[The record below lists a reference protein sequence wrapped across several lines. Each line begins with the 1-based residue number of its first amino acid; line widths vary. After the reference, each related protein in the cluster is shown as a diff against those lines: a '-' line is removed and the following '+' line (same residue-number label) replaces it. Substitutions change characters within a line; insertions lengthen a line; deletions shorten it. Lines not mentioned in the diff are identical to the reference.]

1 MRKGNRIYGIITVAL
16 GVLNACSLIHDDPED
31 CQLYTSEGVPYA
43 YVAVAFNT
51 GMNTST
57 RSNPTGGENGDDL
70 EPGQSNENRVND
82 ITLFFYEATDDV
94 KGVNS
99 NPATKIVAQHHFTK
113 ENFDA
118 IPSNNHQIATTKPV
132 EVTELLVN
140 HSYHVLAVVNGGE
153 SFGDTIT
160 RLGSLQQAV
169 VQKIYDYDA
178 PSSTSGS
185 NPTQEGYTNFLMA
198 SADDEKPSLV
208 ILPSNSETNPAHT
221 VINVERVS
229 ARVDYRAIDPNGQPA
244 NDSIYEID
252 NVGTARIT
260 GALLVNTLN
269 VGANSYLLKRVTEAN
284 AGFNTDV
291 IYLGKE
297 TVNNETDKVATN
309 YVIDPYAA
317 IGKQEAD
324 FDPNTYFPSIGYENA
339 DKWEN
344 LFSKGTEV
352 SADGETW
359 HLIGYPKENVNEKGS
374 KRHSTGI
381 IFKANITLTNA
392 APSATFFEWN
402 GQVCRT
408 AEEAMAKFDSDGWTN
423 AVNGEWKQLNT
434 YGDFRLMMQSMKSG
448 DPTGYKLYL
457 EKTLGEASDDTP
469 LTDDIKATLRWAY
482 YMKYECFYKKN
493 DDETVDIDIN
503 QIPGTTRQILS
514 QYQLHTYKEGICYYT
529 YWIKHSNDGDE
540 ATDLLHGGT
549 GGVMEY
555 AIVRNNI
562 YKLNITSISTL
573 GDDVPGDRTLEINFS
588 VKNWQVINEDEIPL
602 EPVN

>member
-1 MRKGNRIYGIITVAL
+1 MRIYTKIYSIIAVAL
-16 GVLNACSLIHDDPED
+16 GVLNACSLVHDDPED

-57 RSNPTGGENGDDL
+57 RANPTGGEDGDGP
-70 EPGQSNENRVND
+70 EVGQSNENRVND
-82 ITLFFYEATDDV
+82 ITLFFYEATDKV

-99 NPATKIVAQHHFTK
+99 DPETSIVARHHFKNGEFTY
-113 ENFDA
+113 NGGTNA
-118 IPSNNHQIATTKPV
+118 QTNPV
-132 EVTELLVN
+132 EVTDLLVN

-153 SFGDTIT
+153 NFGEGVKT
-160 RLGSLQQAV
+160 LGDLQQMKV
-169 VQKIYDYDA
+169 TSIYK
-178 PSSTSGS
+178 TSGS
-185 NPTQEGYTNFLMA
+185 NPTQEGYSNFLMA
-198 SADDEKPSLV
+198 SADDENYPLE
-208 ILPSNSETNPAHT
+208 IYPSNSETNPAHT

-309 YVIDPYAA
+309 YVIDPYATS
-317 IGKQEAD
+317 GKQEAD
-324 FDPNTYFPSIGYENA
+324 FDPKTYFPSIGYDNA
-339 DKWEN
+339 ADWEN
-344 LFSKGTEV
+344 LFSEGTEV

-408 AEEAMAKFDSDGWTN
+408 AEEAMEKFDSEGWTN
-423 AVNGEWKQLNT
+423 AVNGTWEQLDT

-457 EKTLGEASDDTP
+457 EETLREAPNETL
-469 LTDDIKATLRWAY
+469 LTDDVKATLRWAY
-482 YMKYECFYKKN
+482 YMENECFYKN
-493 DDETVDIDIN
+493 DNGTVQIDIG
-503 QIPGTTRQILS
+503 QISGMTRQILS
-514 QYQLHTYKEGICYYT
+514 QYQLHTYKGGVCYYT

>member
-1 MRKGNRIYGIITVAL
+1 MRIYTKIYSIIAVAL

-31 CQLYTSEGVPYA
+31 CQLYTPEGVPYA

-70 EPGQSNENRVND
+70 EPGQSNENQVND
-82 ITLFFYEATDDV
+82 ITLFFYKVREGD

-99 NPATKIVAQHHFTK
+99 DSETKIVARHHFTK

-153 SFGDTIT
+153 NFGKDVNT
-160 RLGSLQQAV
+160 LGDLQQMKV
-169 VQKIYDYDA
+169 TSIYK
-178 PSSTSGS
+178 TSGS
-185 NPTQEGYTNFLMA
+185 NPTQAGYTNFLMA

-208 ILPSNSETNPAHT
+208 ILPSNSENRPAQT
-221 VINVERVS
+221 VIDVERVS

-269 VGANSYLLKRVTEAN
+269 AGANSYLLKRVTKAN
-284 AGFNTDV
+284 AGFNTSV
-291 IYLGKE
+291 IYLGDE
-297 TVNNETDKVATN
+297 TVNNLTDNVATN
-309 YVIDPYAA
+309 YVIDPYATS
-317 IGKQEAD
+317 GKQETD
-324 FDPNTYFPSIGYENA
+324 FDPETYFPSIGYENA
-339 DKWEN
+339 ADWEN
-344 LFSKGTEV
+344 LFSEGTKV

-381 IFKANITLTNA
+381 IFKANITLTKA

-408 AEEAMAKFDSDGWTN
+408 AEEAMVKFDSDGWTN

-482 YMKYECFYKKN
+482 YMEHECFYKN
-493 DDETVDIDIN
+493 ENGAVQVDID
-503 QIPGTTRQILS
+503 QISGTTRQILS
-514 QYQLHTYKEGICYYT
+514 QYQLHTYKEGVCYYT
-529 YWIKHSNDGDE
+529 YWIKHSNDDDE

-562 YKLNITSISTL
+562 YKLNVTSISTL

-588 VKNWQVINEDEIPL
+588 VKNWQMMDDEEIPL

>member
-1 MRKGNRIYGIITVAL
+1 MRIYTKIYSIIAVAL

-31 CQLYTSEGVPYA
+31 CQLYTPEGVPYA
-43 YVAVAFNT
+43 YVAVAFNK

-70 EPGQSNENRVND
+70 EPGQSNENQVND
-82 ITLFFYEATDDV
+82 ITLFFYKVREGD

-99 NPATKIVAQHHFTK
+99 DSETKIVARHHFTK

-153 SFGDTIT
+153 NFGKDVNT
-160 RLGSLQQAV
+160 LGDLQQMKV
-169 VQKIYDYDA
+169 TSIYK
-178 PSSTSGS
+178 TSGS
-185 NPTQEGYTNFLMA
+185 NPTQAGYTNFLMA

-208 ILPSNSETNPAHT
+208 ILPSNSENRPAQT
-221 VINVERVS
+221 VIDVERVS

-269 VGANSYLLKRVTEAN
+269 AGANSYLLKRVTKAN
-284 AGFNTDV
+284 AGFNTSV
-291 IYLGKE
+291 IYLGDE
-297 TVNNETDKVATN
+297 TVNNLTDNVATN
-309 YVIDPYAA
+309 YVIDPYATS
-317 IGKQEAD
+317 GKQETD
-324 FDPNTYFPSIGYENA
+324 FDPETYFPSIGYENA
-339 DKWEN
+339 ADWEN
-344 LFSKGTEV
+344 LFSEGTKV

-381 IFKANITLTNA
+381 IFKANITLTKA

-408 AEEAMAKFDSDGWTN
+408 AEEAMVKFDSDGWTN

-482 YMKYECFYKKN
+482 YMEHECFYKN
-493 DDETVDIDIN
+493 ENGAVQVDID
-503 QIPGTTRQILS
+503 QISGTTRQILS
-514 QYQLHTYKEGICYYT
+514 QYQLHTYKEGVCYYT
-529 YWIKHSNDGDE
+529 YWIKHSNDDDE

-562 YKLNITSISTL
+562 YKLNVTSISTL

-588 VKNWQVINEDEIPL
+588 VKNWQMMDDEEIPL

>member
-1 MRKGNRIYGIITVAL
+1 M
-16 GVLNACSLIHDDPED
+16 
-31 CQLYTSEGVPYA
+31 
-43 YVAVAFNT
+43 
-51 GMNTST
+51 
-57 RSNPTGGENGDDL
+57 
-70 EPGQSNENRVND
+70 
-82 ITLFFYEATDDV
+82 
-94 KGVNS
+94 
-99 NPATKIVAQHHFTK
+99 
-113 ENFDA
+113 
-118 IPSNNHQIATTKPV
+118 
-132 EVTELLVN
+132 
-140 HSYHVLAVVNGGE
+140 
-153 SFGDTIT
+153 
-160 RLGSLQQAV
+160 
-169 VQKIYDYDA
+169 
-178 PSSTSGS
+178 
-185 NPTQEGYTNFLMA
+185 
-198 SADDEKPSLV
+198 
-208 ILPSNSETNPAHT
+208 
-221 VINVERVS
+221 
-229 ARVDYRAIDPNGQPA
+229 
-244 NDSIYEID
+244 
-252 NVGTARIT
+252 
-260 GALLVNTLN
+260 NTLN

-297 TVNNETDKVATN
+297 TVKNETDKVATN
-309 YVIDPYAA
+309 YVIDPYATS
-317 IGKQEAD
+317 GKQEAD
-324 FDPNTYFPSIGYENA
+324 FDPKTYFPSIGYDNA
-339 DKWEN
+339 ADWEN
-344 LFSKGTEV
+344 LFSEGTEV

-381 IFKANITLTNA
+381 IFKANITLTDA

-408 AEEAMAKFDSDGWTN
+408 AEEAMEKFDSEGWTN
-423 AVNGEWKQLNT
+423 AVNGTWEQLDT

-457 EKTLGEASDDTP
+457 EKTLGEASDDM
-469 LTDDIKATLRWAY
+469 LLADDIKAALRWAY
-482 YMKYECFYKKN
+482 YMEHECFYKN
-493 DDETVDIDIN
+493 ENGTVQIDIG
-503 QIPGTTRQILS
+503 QISGTTRQILS
-514 QYQLHTYKEGICYYT
+514 QYQLHTYKGGVCYYT